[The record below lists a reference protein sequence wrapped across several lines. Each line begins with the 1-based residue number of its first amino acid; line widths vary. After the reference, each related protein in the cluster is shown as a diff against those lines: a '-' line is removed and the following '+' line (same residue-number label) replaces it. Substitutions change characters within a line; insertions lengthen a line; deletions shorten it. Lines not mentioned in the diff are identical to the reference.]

1 MSKLIE
7 RFITPSNIGTFD
19 TAAHRKRL
27 IAARGPDVF
36 TFEDDFI
43 NSRATGAD
51 ALLGATVT
59 LVEAGAG
66 ETTVALADVAGGALR
81 ISADA
86 NDNDGANV
94 QWSPE
99 GFKLSTT
106 CKYLYF
112 GARLKVSEA
121 TQSDFYV
128 GIAVT
133 DTDLLGGV
141 TDGISFRKVDGA
153 TDVNLVVEKDSTET
167 ALATV
172 ASVGTAYRIY
182 EFVYDATGATPSIEV
197 FVDGVSYGTVA
208 LTNLPDDEELRP
220 SIHVLA
226 GAAAASLVADLDWI
240 RVIQIGGR
248 AS

>member
-19 TAAHRKRL
+19 TAGHLKRL

-36 TFEDDFI
+36 TFEDDFVQ
-43 NSRATGAD
+43 SRLTGSD

-86 NDNDGANV
+86 NENDGANI

-99 GFKLSTT
+99 AFKFSGLS
-106 CKYLYF
+106 YLYF
-112 GARLKVSEA
+112 GCRLKVSEA
-121 TQSDFYV
+121 TQSDFFV
-128 GIAVT
+128 GLAVT

-141 TDGISFRKVDGA
+141 TDSIGFRKVDGETA
-153 TDVNLVVEKDSTET
+153 VNMLVEKNSTET
-167 ALATV
+167 TLETV
-172 ASVGTAYRIY
+172 PSVGTGYRYY
-182 EFVYDATGATPSIEV
+182 EFIYDATGASPSIEV
-197 FVDGVSYGTVA
+197 FVDGVSYGTIA

-220 SIHVLA
+220 SVHVLA
-226 GAAAASLVADLDWI
+226 GAAAASLVCDIDFLRI
-240 RVIQIGGR
+240 IQVGGR
-248 AS
+248 AT